1 MIKDILFYALTL
13 FTGIVMGFGY
23 ARWFYTKKINKMN
36 EINAALM
43 ARVKKAEDFLLRDI
57 LQFTPEDIK
66 MINDKTGE
74 LGSKKE

>member
-1 MIKDILFYALTL
+1 MTKDILFYAVTL

-23 ARWFYTKKINKMN
+23 ARNYYTKKINKMN

-43 ARVKKAEDFLLRDI
+43 TRVKKAEDFLLRDI
-57 LQFTPEDIK
+57 LQFTPDDIK
-66 MINDKTGE
+66 MINEKTGE